1 MNRILLFAGTTEG
14 RLLYEYCKEH
24 KIPVTAV
31 VATDYGEAVLPGSE
45 AADIR
50 VGRMDSR
57 QMEELLHNSPYG
69 LVIDAT
75 HPYAREVTENIRL
88 ACENCNTPYLRVLRK
103 SFSEQTDPGVIYVDS
118 LLEAADYLNCHE
130 GNALITTGSKNLSV
144 FSGVKDYTKRLTA
157 RILPDYENVK
167 QCMEAGFSGRNLICM
182 QGPFSEEFNLAL
194 LREIKAS
201 FLVTKESGT
210 YGGFLEKV
218 QAAGRAGAK
227 VIVIK
232 RPGTEEGYTLKETME
247 ELESIINNHG
257 A

>member
-14 RLLYEYCKEH
+14 RLLFEYCKEH
-24 KIPVTAV
+24 KIPLTAA
-31 VATDYGEAVLPGSE
+31 VATDYGEAVLPDRE
-45 AADIR
+45 TADIR
-50 VGRMDSR
+50 VGRLDR
-57 QMEELLHNSPYG
+57 LQMEELLRNNTYE

-88 ACENCNTPYLRVLRK
+88 ACKNCNKTYLRVLRT
-103 SFSEQTDPGVIYVDS
+103 SISEQAAPGVIYVDS
-118 LLEAADYLNCHE
+118 ILEAVDYLNRHE

-194 LREIKAS
+194 LKEIKAS
-201 FLVTKESGT
+201 FLVTKESGS
-210 YGGFLEKV
+210 YGGFLEKI

-227 VIVIK
+227 VIAIK
-232 RPGTEEGYTLKETME
+232 RPGIEEGYSLEETME
-247 ELESIINNHG
+247 ELARIYYIHG